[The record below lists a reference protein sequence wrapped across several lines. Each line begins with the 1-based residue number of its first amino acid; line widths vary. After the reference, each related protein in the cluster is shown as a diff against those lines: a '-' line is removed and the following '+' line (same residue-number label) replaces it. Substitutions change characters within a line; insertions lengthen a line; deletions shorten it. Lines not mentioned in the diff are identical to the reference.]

1 MSGTSTNG
9 RARTLTV
16 QQDAIA
22 MIERARDEGVATV
35 WDRLAAQQPQ
45 CGYCALGLSCR
56 NCAMGP
62 CRIDPF
68 GEGPQKGVCGADAD
82 VIVARNL
89 GRTIAAG
96 ASSHS
101 DHGRDILETFERLAR
116 GETTGYRIGDEDKLR
131 RVAAEVG
138 VETEGRT
145 AQQVASDL
153 ADVLQ
158 DDYGTRRG
166 TLSFVSRVPDVRRS
180 KWETLGI
187 TPRGIDRENVE
198 MLHRTH
204 MGVDNDYVNTLL
216 HALRTGLS
224 DGWGGSMIAT
234 ELSDVMFGTPTPVM
248 SEVNLG
254 VLKTDQVNIAMHG
267 HNPLLS
273 DVVCA
278 AAEDAELVEL
288 AHSVGAKGI
297 NIVGLCCTGNEL
309 LMRRGVPMAGNHL
322 MQELVLI
329 TGALEAMVVDY
340 QCIMPAVVDVAKCYH
355 TKVISTSD
363 KAKFTGATHI
373 SFDPEHGAEIAKRIV
388 RMAIEVYPERNRE
401 RVRIPG
407 QPVKMMGG
415 FSVEAILG
423 ALGGTPKPLVDAIAA
438 GSIRGAVAVVGC
450 NNPKLPQDLEHIE
463 LTRRLIE
470 NDILVLVTGC
480 AAVANGKSGHMV
492 PEAASMAGPGLRAV
506 CESLGIPPVLH
517 MGSCVDNSRI
527 MVLVAALADFLGVD
541 IDQLPVAGA
550 APEWYSEK
558 AVAIGAY
565 VVASGVTT
573 VLGVQPPVFGSPRVV
588 DLLANGLDDVVGAK
602 FVVEPDPA
610 KAALFIRRHIETK
623 REGLG
628 LPFVAPE
635 QLGIDDNESAHTVPV
650 ASGARV

>member
-1 MSGTSTNG
+1 MCAVVCPFDVLTFYPLAEGPTPEVAVAVKCDGCIDRVSRGDTPACVEVCKVDALVFGELNELVAAGRVRETAAILAAAGATPTVVPGGDPLAGWHAWGTAEAAAASDAAARARHVNGERSRRGCPFGGSPERRRATMTSTNG
-9 RARTLTV
+9 RARSLTV
-16 QQDAIA
+16 NQDAQV
-22 MIERARDEGVATV
+22 MIDRAKDEGITTV
-35 WDRLAAQQPQ
+35 WDRLADQQPQ

-96 ASSHS
+96 SSSHS
-101 DHGRDILETFERLAR
+101 DHGRDILEAFGHLAR
-116 GETTGYRIGDEDKLR
+116 GETMGYRIADEEKLR
-131 RVAAEVG
+131 RIAAEVG
-138 VETEGRT
+138 VVGDGRT
-145 AQQVASDL
+145 AEEVAGDL

-158 DDYGTRRG
+158 EDYGTRRG
-166 TLSFVSRVPDVRRS
+166 SLSFVARVPEVRRD
-180 KWETLGI
+180 KWQALGI

-234 ELSDVMFGTPTPVM
+234 ELSDVMFGTPKPVM

-273 DVVCA
+273 DVICA
-278 AAEDAELVEL
+278 AAEAPELVEL
-288 AHSVGAKGI
+288 ARSVGAKGI

-309 LMRRGVPMAGNHL
+309 LMRRGIPMAGNHL

-340 QCIMPAVVDVAKCYH
+340 QCIMPSIVDVAKCYH

-363 KAKFTGATHI
+363 KAKFTGATHVP
-373 SFDPEHGAEIAKRIV
+373 FDPEHGAEVADRIV
-388 RMAIEVYPERNRE
+388 RMAIEAYPDRNHG

-423 ALGGTPKPLVDAIAA
+423 ALGGTPKPLVDAIVA
-438 GSIRGAVAVVGC
+438 GSIRARW
-450 NNPKLPQDLEHIE
+450 PWS
-463 LTRRLIE
+463 
-470 NDILVLVTGC
+470 
-480 AAVANGKSGHMV
+480 AAT
-492 PEAASMAGPGLRAV
+492 
-506 CESLGIPPVLH
+506 IP
-517 MGSCVDNSRI
+517 S
-527 MVLVAALADFLGVD
+527 
-541 IDQLPVAGA
+541 
-550 APEWYSEK
+550 
-558 AVAIGAY
+558 
-565 VVASGVTT
+565 
-573 VLGVQPPVFGSPRVV
+573 SPR
-588 DLLANGLDDVVGAK
+588 
-602 FVVEPDPA
+602 
-610 KAALFIRRHIETK
+610 T
-623 REGLG
+623 
-628 LPFVAPE
+628 
-635 QLGIDDNESAHTVPV
+635 SST
-650 ASGARV
+650 